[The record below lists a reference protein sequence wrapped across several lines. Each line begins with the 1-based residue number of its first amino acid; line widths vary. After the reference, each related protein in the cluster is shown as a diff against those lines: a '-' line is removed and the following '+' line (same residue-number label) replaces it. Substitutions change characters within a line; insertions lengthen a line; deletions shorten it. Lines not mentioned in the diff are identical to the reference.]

1 MRSLRVWILR
11 LTSIFGRARRERE
24 LADEIAAHAQLET
37 DELIKRGVSPAE
49 ARRMALAH
57 GGGVTEV
64 HDAYRDQ
71 RGLPLLENLMQDIR
85 YGARTLRR
93 SPGFTAVIVVM
104 LALGIGANTAIF
116 TLVDAVVVRGLPV
129 SYPEQLVA
137 VGDPK
142 RVSSFSNGGPRLDL
156 LSYPLYKDLRDHTK
170 SFSGVVASGLT
181 GRLDAHIGA
190 ANTTDA
196 AATAAAAAAG
206 NTDAS
211 LEHPRGRFVSG
222 NYFNVLGVPAARGRL
237 FDGSEDS
244 QEGAAPVAVIS
255 YGYWTRRFRNDP
267 AVVGRSVVID
277 GSRITITGIA
287 REFFDGVI
295 VGAAT
300 DIWLPV
306 SMHDVM
312 LPNQRVLSERGDN
325 WLLVL
330 GRREPNVTF
339 EQARQETSALLI
351 QTIVSTSPG
360 PAGREFLADKPT
372 ALISPG
378 DRGFSRVR
386 ATFETPLFTLLI
398 GVGLLL
404 CIICANVASLLL
416 ARAVVRGREM
426 AVRLALG
433 ANRTRLVRQLL
444 TESVL
449 LAILGSAAGLLFAWW
464 GSRALLAFAF
474 DGSAIP
480 LDLSL
485 DVRVMAFTLAVSFL
499 AVLLFG
505 LVPALRA
512 SRVDLASSMR
522 AGASAVAGSALD
534 ARGRRTPIGKLLV
547 AAQVALSVTLLVG
560 ATMLV
565 RSLRNVQ
572 STDVGLDRDH
582 LLTVDVDV
590 STRGYTGARLA
601 ALTGEMRNRL
611 AAIAG
616 VDEVTYSANGVFA
629 GIDGTA
635 SFELPGFVARNADDS
650 TTAYDQVGEDYV
662 KGIGGHLLAG
672 RDMLA
677 ADNTSGTRVALVSES
692 FAKRVFPN
700 ESPVGKFIH
709 MQDSV
714 LVQIVGVFGDTRDH
728 ALKGAPRARVYF
740 NYAQPN
746 GALGAPTSLEW
757 MIRTKGDP
765 ATVAEQ
771 VRKTIVAIDPAL
783 PIDGIAPVANLMQ
796 QSIRE
801 ERLVAKLASAFGIL
815 ALLLASIGLYGIMSY
830 AITCRSREIGL
841 RVALGAQQGNI
852 VREILLESLQLVGA
866 GIVAGLPLAL
876 ATTRLLRAQLTGVG
890 LVDPVAIGV
899 SLAVLSGSALIAAA
913 LPAVRASKVSP
924 MVALQSD

>member
-1 MRSLRVWILR
+1 MSALRVWFLR
-11 LTSIFGRARRERE
+11 LTSLFGRAQRERE
-24 LADEIAAHAQLET
+24 LTAEIEAHAQLET
-37 DELIKRGVSPAE
+37 DELIQRGVNPAE

-93 SPGFTAVIVVM
+93 SPGFTAVIVGM
-104 LALGIGANTAIF
+104 LAVGIGANTAIF

-129 SYPEQLVA
+129 SHPEQLVA
-137 VGDPK
+137 IGDPK
-142 RVSSFSNGGPRLDL
+142 RVSSFSDGGPRLDL
-156 LSYPLYKDLRDHTK
+156 LSYPLYKDLRDHTR
-170 SFSGVVASGLT
+170 SFSGVLASGLA
-181 GRLDAHIGA
+181 GRIDAHIGA
-190 ANTTDA
+190 LGTLGGVTASTDA
-196 AATAAAAAAG
+196 P
-206 NTDAS
+206 
-211 LEHPRGRFVSG
+211 LEHPRGRFVSA

-244 QEGAAPVAVIS
+244 QEGASPVAVIS
-255 YGYWTRRFRNDP
+255 YGYWTRRFHNDP
-267 AVVGRSVVID
+267 AVVGRTVVLD
-277 GSRITITGIA
+277 DNTITIVGIA
-287 REFFDGVI
+287 REFYVGEI

-300 DIWLPV
+300 DIWLPA

-312 LPNQRVLSERGDN
+312 LPNQRVLSKRDAC

-330 GRREPNVTF
+330 ARRAPNVTF
-339 EQARQETSALLI
+339 EQARQETSALLT
-351 QTIVSTSPG
+351 QSIVNNASGTV
-360 PAGREFLADKPT
+360 GRAFLANKP
-372 ALISPG
+372 AEFISPG

-416 ARAVVRGREM
+416 ARAVVRGKEM

-433 ANRTRLVRQLL
+433 ANRLRLVRQLL

-449 LAILGSAAGLLFAWW
+449 LAVAGSAAGLLFAWW

-485 DVRVMAFTLAVSFL
+485 DVRVLGLTLLVSFV

-512 SRVDLASSMR
+512 SRVELASSMR
-522 AGASAVAGSALD
+522 AGASAVTGSALD
-534 ARGRRTPIGKLLV
+534 ARGRRAPLGKLLV

-560 ATMLV
+560 AVMLV

-582 LLTVDVDV
+582 LLTVDVDINA
-590 STRGYTGARLA
+590 RGYSGARLST
-601 ALTGEMRNRL
+601 LTGEMRSRF

-616 VDEVTYSANGVFA
+616 VEAVTYSANGIFS
-629 GIDGTA
+629 GIESGGE
-635 SFELPGFVARNADDS
+635 FEVPGFVVRTADDS
-650 TTAYDQVGEDYV
+650 SMAYDQVGEEYV

-672 RDMLA
+672 RDMQA
-677 ADNTSGTRVALVSES
+677 ADNTSPTRVALVNQA
-692 FAKRVFPN
+692 FAQRFFQS

-709 MQDSV
+709 MQDTIV
-714 LVQIVGVFGDTRDH
+714 VQIIGVMADTHDH
-728 ALKGAPRARVYF
+728 ALKGTPGVRVYF
-740 NYAQPN
+740 NYSQPN
-746 GALGAPTSLEW
+746 GANGPTTSLGW

-765 ATVAEQ
+765 AAIAEQ
-771 VRKTIVAIDPAL
+771 VRKTIVAIDPSL
-783 PIDGIAPVANLMQ
+783 PIDGIAPIARVML

-801 ERLVAKLASAFGIL
+801 QRLVAKLASAFGVL

-830 AITCRSREIGL
+830 AITRRSREIGL
-841 RVALGAQQGNI
+841 RVALGARQSDI
-852 VREILLESLQLVGA
+852 VRAILLESLRLVAA
-866 GIVAGLPLAL
+866 GMLIGLPLAL
-876 ATTRLLRAQLTGVG
+876 VSVRLLRTQLTGVDA
-890 LVDPVAIGV
+890 VDPT
-899 SLAVLSGSALIAAA
+899 SIAAA
-913 LPAVRASKVSP
+913 LVVLAASGVIASLLPALRASRVSP
-924 MVALQSD
+924 IVALRAD